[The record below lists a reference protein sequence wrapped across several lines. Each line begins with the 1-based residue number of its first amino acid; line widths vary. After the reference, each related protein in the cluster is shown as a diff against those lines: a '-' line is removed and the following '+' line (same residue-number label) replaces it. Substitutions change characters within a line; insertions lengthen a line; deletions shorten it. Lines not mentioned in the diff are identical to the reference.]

1 MRLNFEPVGVQV
13 ATFCCTV
20 TNLIS
25 DPATLKQ
32 RIAELEKIVATQ
44 RKELFELR
52 KFKIDTLAKRLKK
65 K

>member
-1 MRLNFEPVGVQV
+1 M